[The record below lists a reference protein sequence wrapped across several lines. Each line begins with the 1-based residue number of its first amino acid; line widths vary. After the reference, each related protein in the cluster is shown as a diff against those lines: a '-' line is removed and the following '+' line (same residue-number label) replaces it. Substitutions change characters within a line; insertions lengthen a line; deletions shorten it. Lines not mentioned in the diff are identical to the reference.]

1 MPWRLGQRRR
11 GSDMRLGHLVLGF
24 VLFCVLGGCAKPE
37 PFPPPSA
44 APPPAP
50 PPMLGAARAQAATKT
65 VEILYGTDRARSGT
79 APLFYGDRRGPTV
92 EVGVCLVAV
101 DTAWKP
107 NFVESLTTRWF
118 GVDRSLDPFKLV
130 TIKPEDPED
139 FWRRAGEVLK
149 NADAPDSMILYVHGY
164 NTTFEDAA
172 RRAAQLS
179 VDLDMPGHVA
189 MFSWPSRGSTEDY
202 TFDEATIDASEWAL
216 QDFMVRLARTAGP
229 GKLHVIAHS
238 MGNRAFLR
246 AMERAIN
253 EAADRNDVRFGQ
265 IILAAP
271 DVDSMVFNH
280 LAPLLARPGRD
291 GRPIAAATTVYVARN
306 DEPLWFSRTLHDA
319 PRAGRPPPLPLA
331 SGVTIVDIQSPR
343 RGVLDLGHSDYATV
357 EPVVRDIKSLIR
369 LGQPSAIR
377 RRSPDGSSFV
387 LAAGP

>member
-1 MPWRLGQRRR
+1 
-11 GSDMRLGHLVLGF
+11 V
-24 VLFCVLGGCAKPE
+24 A
-37 PFPPPSA
+37 SA
-44 APPPAP
+44 ARPQVAP
-50 PPMLGAARAQAATKT
+50 KT
-65 VEILYGTDRARSGT
+65 VEILYGTDRARRGT
-79 APLFYGDRRGPTV
+79 APVSYGDRRSPTV

-107 NFVESLTTRWF
+107 NLVESLTTRWF

-130 TIKPEDPED
+130 TIKPDADPED
-139 FWRRAGEVLK
+139 FWRRAGAALK
-149 NADAPDSMILYVHGY
+149 SANAPDSMILYVHGY

-189 MFSWPSRGSTEDY
+189 LFSWPSRGSTEDY

-246 AMERAIN
+246 AMERVIN
-253 EAADRNDVRFGQ
+253 EAAVRSDVRFGQ

-271 DVDSMVFNH
+271 DVDSMVFGH
-280 LAPLLARPGRD
+280 LAPLLARPGKD
-291 GRPIAAATTVYVARN
+291 GRPIAAGATVYVARN

-331 SGVTIVDIQSPR
+331 AGVTIVDIQSPR
-343 RGVLDLGHSDYATV
+343 KGVLDLGHSDYATV
-357 EPVVRDIKSLIR
+357 EPVVTDIKSLVR
-369 LGQPSAIR
+369 LGRPSAAR
-377 RRSPDGSSFV
+377 RPAPDGSVFV